1 MPNHILTLGYD
12 SRAVTLPGGIVVF
25 DDEEVV
31 VSADEFAQ
39 VSALVASGALVHG
52 GTTLSPVTD
61 PDEFDKIEKRLVS
74 LLSRHQTVVAAAAA
88 ATDMQ
93 WIKVSEFP
101 PSRTATVATVISS
114 SSLTAGTGTFS
125 SDDVGAPISGTGIPA
140 NATIATVSSGTA
152 ATLSAAATAT
162 GSITATIGII
172 KVSGLPV
179 VWIDQSEQL
188 TPVPVNPPAPTWNN
202 TTSQFTVPA
211 GVVGV
216 DYVWTSGGGGVGAT
230 LTAGSTLST
239 SGAFPRTVTITPVA
253 KPGYVLFA
261 ATEMVHDF
269 PNPTTVTALVSDA
282 FTGGAVTDIDLR
294 SPDNT
299 LGGTGA
305 GDDWVTGD
313 PNSWGI
319 NSSGQ
324 LASGFIGGWSET
336 ASIVSLFYENL
347 RIELDVVSISGVTTG
362 NQTGLI
368 ISMRGAGGNGALS
381 LALNGTQAIAYGA
394 LQAGGVTP
402 LGPNMG
408 HETGHWSLQL
418 VGTTATVTTPS
429 GVNHHFDMSGPTWKP
444 PNVLNKAFV
453 LQVAQNGVTGFGAV
467 VDNVKISRIG
477 G

>member
-1 MPNHILTLGYD
+1 MPYVKQNWQNGQVGSTPISAARLNHIEDGLEAAASLEQVET
-12 SRAVTLPGGIVVF
+12 AIVQALSE
-25 DDEEVV
+25 DE
-31 VSADEFAQ
+31 
-39 VSALVASGALVHG
+39 
-52 GTTLSPVTD
+52 
-61 PDEFDKIEKRLVS
+61 
-74 LLSRHQTVVAAAAA
+74 TVVNAAAI
-88 ATDMQ
+88 ATGFG
-93 WIKVSEFP
+93 WLKVSTSA
-101 PSRTATVATVISS
+101 PSRTATIGTTNAS
-114 SSLTAGTGTFS
+114 TAITGAAGTFS
-125 SDDVGAPISGTGIPA
+125 ADDVGAPITGTGIPA
-140 NATIATVSSGTA
+140 GTVIATVTPDTA
-152 ATLSAAATAT
+152 ATLSANATAT
-162 GSITATIGII
+162 GTPTATIGII
-172 KVSGLPV
+172 KVSGLDV

-239 SGAFPRTVTITPVA
+239 SGAFPRRVTVTPVA

-269 PNPTTVTALVSDA
+269 PDPTTVTALVSDA

-319 NSSGQ
+319 NASGQ

-394 LQAGGVTP
+394 LAGGVTP

-408 HETGHWSLQL
+408 HEMGHWSLQL

-444 PNVLNKAFV
+444 PSVLNKAFV